1 MKYAIIRQ
9 QMNLLILVSI
19 SFSSR
24 IEVNIMVVTTAVSYT
39 AGGGEGVTVNHLR
52 LASGLDSG
60 ACLLSRLWEA
70 EWFGHPSDRSG
81 VPSTVYILV
90 HLLRHLLR
98 MAEVCCGDRHL
109 HHDDN
114 VVNLDGLQSAVVV
127 HVAHLICYDGGD
139 HIIDLFHVQRT
150 DGSGVTDARFTN
162 HRLGKL
168 HLSCDVGHLH

>member
-98 MAEVCCGDRHL
+98 MAEVCCGDRHSAGREKGRGEATE
-109 HHDDN
+109 HNAASSN
-114 VVNLDGLQSAVVV
+114 VEMRIRI
-127 HVAHLICYDGGD
+127 HE
-139 HIIDLFHVQRT
+139 
-150 DGSGVTDARFTN
+150 TN
-162 HRLGKL
+162 DITHCIMTTML
-168 HLSCDVGHLH
+168 